1 MTQPRVWIMV
11 ESTVPRATRVILVY
25 HKPNQKSWYV
35 IGHAPMC
42 ILGQL
47 LSRVISI
54 SFFNPKYSFFE
65 IQNQIVDLLF
75 TFCDPI
81 SRDFSSH
88 TYLY

>member
-1 MTQPRVWIMV
+1 MLRCV
-11 ESTVPRATRVILVY
+11 
-25 HKPNQKSWYV
+25 
-35 IGHAPMC
+35 
-42 ILGQL
+42 LGQL

-54 SFFNPKYSFFE
+54 SFFNPKYNFIE

-75 TFCDPI
+75 TFRDPI